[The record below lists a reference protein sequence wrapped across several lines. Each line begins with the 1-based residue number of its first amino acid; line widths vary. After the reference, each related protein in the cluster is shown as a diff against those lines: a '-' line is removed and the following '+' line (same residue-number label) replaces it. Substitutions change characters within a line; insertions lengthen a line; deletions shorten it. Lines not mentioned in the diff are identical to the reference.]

1 MFETLTDRLG
11 TALRN
16 LRGVG
21 KLNEEN
27 MGEALKEV
35 RTALLAADVHFR
47 VAREFIERVK
57 AAAEGQEV
65 LKSVTPGQQ
74 IIKIIH
80 DELEKLFGEGDQ
92 ALLDKKPLRIMLIGL
107 QGSGKTTTA
116 GKLGR
121 HLKKKGYN
129 PLLVACDPYR
139 PAAVDQLETL
149 ARREEVGFYAER
161 GSENVPRIGR
171 NALELSKREG
181 QNLLIFDTA
190 GRLQIDGN
198 LIDEIKRLKA
208 EVQPH
213 EILLVADAALG
224 QEAVNVART
233 FHEAVQL
240 TGLILTKLDGDARG
254 GAALSMKSM
263 TGVPI
268 KFVGTGEKPE
278 DFDAFHPDRMASRIL
293 GMGDVVSL
301 VERAQENIDQ
311 REAERMAEK
320 LARADFNFEDF
331 LAQMQQ
337 VKKLGPLQS
346 IVGMLPGMSGIQV
359 GDKEEKKMK
368 QTEALILSMTPKERR
383 NPQIL
388 NGSRRARIARGAGL
402 EMRDLNQLI
411 KQYQQMRKMMQ
422 MMRGNKGMRMMKQM
436 AGKMK
441 GQNMDLPG
449 MDDFNPDSMGGLG
462 GMPGGLPG
470 GLPGKGLPPG
480 LRGPGKKR

>member
-21 KLNEEN
+21 KLTEEN
-27 MGEALKEV
+27 MADALKEV

-47 VAREFIERVK
+47 VAREFVERVK
-57 AAAEGQEV
+57 AQAEGQEV

-74 IIKIIH
+74 IVKIIH
-80 DELEKLFGEGDQ
+80 DELVGLFGEGDP
-92 ALLDKKPLRIMLIGL
+92 ALLEKKPLRIMLIGL

-121 HLKKKGYN
+121 MLKKRGYN

-139 PAAVDQLETL
+139 PAAVDQLEQL
-149 ARREEVGFYAER
+149 AKREQLGFYAER
-161 GSENVPRIGR
+161 GSKDVPRIGR

-181 QNLLIFDTA
+181 QNLLVFDTA
-190 GRLQIDGN
+190 GRLQIDSN
-198 LIDEIKRLKA
+198 LVDEIKRLKA

-213 EILLVADAALG
+213 EVLLVADAALG
-224 QEAVNVART
+224 QEAVNVAKT

-311 REAERMAEK
+311 KEAERMAEK

-331 LAQMQQ
+331 LSQMRQI
-337 VKKLGPLQS
+337 KKLGPLQS
-346 IVGMLPGMSGIQV
+346 IVGMLPGMSGMQV
-359 GDKEEKKMK
+359 GDAEEKKLK
-368 QTEALILSMTPKERR
+368 HTEALILSMTPKERQ

-388 NGSRRARIARGAGL
+388 NSSRRARIARGAGL
-402 EMRDLNQLI
+402 EIKDLNQLI
-411 KQYQQMRKMMQ
+411 KQHQQMRKMML
-422 MMRGNKGMRMMKQM
+422 MMRGGKGMRMMKEM

-441 GQNMDLPG
+441 SQGLDLPDNMG
-449 MDDFNPDSMGGLG
+449 DFDPIEVGKLGKGL
-462 GMPGGLPG
+462 GGLPG
-470 GLPGKGLPPG
+470 GPKP
-480 LRGPGKKR
+480 KR